1 MSESGKENEKQEAV
15 ARGDVEA
22 GQSDSSDSAL
32 PGPAAGVT
40 GVSSGQLSE
49 EQLGHGAEKPTGLGR
64 KTSGPQEDEQSLD
77 EAREKM
83 WEAVQ
88 QGQATNDGLGVQE
101 EETARVSDHLAFP
114 GAGVKEYKESAG
126 TDDIEEAVEK
136 LSHGDET
143 RHKESDPPGGR
154 VIRGPQA

>member
-1 MSESGKENEKQEAV
+1 MPEAGKDKEKQEA
-15 ARGDVEA
+15 A
-22 GQSDSSDSAL
+22 GQGDIQAGQPNSSDSAL

-40 GVSSGQLSE
+40 GVSRGQLSD
-49 EQLGHGAEKPTGLGR
+49 EQLGHGAEKPSGLGR
-64 KTSGPQEDEQSLD
+64 RIDEPQDEESLD

-83 WEAVQ
+83 WEAVR

-126 TDDIEEAVEK
+126 TDDIEEAVKK

-143 RHKESDPPGGR
+143 RDKESDPPGGR